1 MSNKQK
7 INLETCFSGLQVMK
21 SLPSAIFILDLS
33 SNQDVIDEARRLNIP
48 IIAIIENNSKYIN
61 YIDYPIPVN
70 GASVLTV
77 SLLCSLANHAL
88 SESREEK

>member
-1 MSNKQK
+1 MPF
-7 INLETCFSGLQVMK
+7 FS
-21 SLPSAIFILDLS
+21 SAIFILDLN
-33 SNQDVIDEARRLNIP
+33 SNKDAVDEARRLNIP